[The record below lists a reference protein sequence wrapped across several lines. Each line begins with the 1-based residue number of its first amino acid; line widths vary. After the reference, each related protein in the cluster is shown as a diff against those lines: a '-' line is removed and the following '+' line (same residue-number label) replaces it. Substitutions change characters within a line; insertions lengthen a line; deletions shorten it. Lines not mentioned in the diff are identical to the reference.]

1 MGLKNTL
8 DSYGLI
14 SKNLHWI
21 LAVLLLLNFSL
32 GFVMGELEKGP
43 LRSSLFHFHKSMGI
57 LLLGLIILRL
67 LWRVIN
73 TAPTSLSN
81 NKLIKRT
88 SKFIHYSFYL
98 ILLIVT
104 FSGWIYSTARAGPV
118 DVFGLFYMPAIV
130 EKNDII
136 GQIAK
141 DIHIYSV
148 YIFISFLVI
157 HIFASIYH
165 HFFLKDKTLKRMW
178 Y

>member
-1 MGLKNTL
+1 MNLKNTP

-21 LAVLLLLNFSL
+21 LAVLFLLNFFL
-32 GFVMGELEKGP
+32 GFFMGELDRGP
-43 LRSSLFHFHKSMGI
+43 LRSSFFHFHKSMGI

-67 LWRVIN
+67 LWRIIN
-73 TAPTSLSN
+73 TAPVPLSN
-81 NKLIKRT
+81 NQIINII
-88 SKFIHYSFYL
+88 SKFVHHSFYL

-118 DVFGLFYMPAIV
+118 DVFGLFYMPAII
-130 EKNDII
+130 EKNDLIA
-136 GQIAK
+136 QIAK
-141 DIHIYSV
+141 DVHIYSV
-148 YIFISFLVI
+148 YIFIFFVI
-157 HIFASIYH
+157 FHVFASIYH

>member
-1 MGLKNTL
+1 MGLKNTT
-8 DSYGLI
+8 DNYGFI

-32 GFVMGELEKGP
+32 GFVMVDLERGA

-67 LWRVIN
+67 LWKVIN
-73 TAPTSLSN
+73 TAPIHLSN
-81 NKLIKRT
+81 NQLIKKI
-88 SKFIHYSFYL
+88 SKFVHYSFYL

-130 EKNDII
+130 EKNDVI
-136 GQIAK
+136 GKIAK
-141 DIHIYSV
+141 DVHIYSV
-148 YIFISFLVI
+148 YIFISFAVI
-157 HIFASIYH
+157 HILASIYH